1 MGTTRIVVFPWG
13 WILLHRNS
21 RHDCDKHFDE
31 KLWSF
36 FCRYQTFTIVQYLQ
50 ISKPISTVFKKSIII
65 FAVANSNGAPPK
77 EYRDSH
83 VCAIFHFSD
92 SDGGIFHNVAFGH
105 YQQSPPG
112 EECFIFLRIGWN
124 GQLGSLKQHW
134 WNVSEV

>member
-1 MGTTRIVVFPWG
+1 MREYFVLF
-13 WILLHRNS
+13 LFSH
-21 RHDCDKHFDE
+21 H
-31 KLWSF
+31 
-36 FCRYQTFTIVQYLQ
+36 QTFTIVQYFQ
-50 ISKPISTVFKKSIII
+50 FSKPISTVFEQSVKI
-65 FAVANSNGAPPK
+65 FAVTNSNGAPPK
-77 EYRDSH
+77 EYQQSH

-92 SDGGIFHNVAFGH
+92 SDGGIFHNVAVGH